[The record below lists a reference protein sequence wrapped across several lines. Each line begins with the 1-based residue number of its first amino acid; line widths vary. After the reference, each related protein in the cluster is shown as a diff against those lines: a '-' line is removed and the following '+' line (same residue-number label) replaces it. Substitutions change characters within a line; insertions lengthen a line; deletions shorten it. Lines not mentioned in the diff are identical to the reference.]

1 MPEIIIFVVSLIAAI
16 RGADWVGKA
25 SITFAKRLG
34 VSNFVIGA
42 TLVAAATTLPELTVA
57 LISGTVNKDPLF
69 GLGNVLGSPIIN
81 LGLILGLFFIVSRHR
96 PSLGYYSRSVN
107 IFIAVSAILFV
118 VSLARPIGG
127 LLSLSLILFGSIF
140 LFLEFLLSERSQ
152 TFLDQV
158 ENRFEKFVSFFHLAG
173 SKDVIFG
180 CKFLV
185 DSGIAIANGLGV
197 DDFFISATL
206 LAIGTSLPE
215 LITMITS
222 VVKKR
227 DGISI
232 GNLVGASVLDL
243 TVGVG
248 LATLTASA
256 AVPAPFNYLFF
267 VSMIAL
273 GVVSLL

>member
-42 TLVAAATTLPELTVA
+42 TLFAAATTLPELTVA

-173 SKDVIFG
+173 SKDVIFEFFFGAALLIFG

-232 GNLVGASVLDL
+232 GNLVGA
-243 TVGVG
+243 
-248 LATLTASA
+248 
-256 AVPAPFNYLFF
+256 
-267 VSMIAL
+267 
-273 GVVSLL
+273 